1 MENKEKMPELINWGQ
16 FEGIPPSL
24 KENNETVIAAH
35 EATIKQSM
43 QWIVKIE
50 NKSNQR
56 IMVKFDP
63 MKELLYFIGQYK
75 IKINWIDF
83 SQEEYSMNITLEV
96 IQDILFKVYEKMN
109 ERLKVH
115 EDLNKSFEIIKVIEI
130 KEEVLNS

>member
-1 MENKEKMPELINWGQ
+1 MENNVNNQIFDNWKNITFSENGH
-16 FEGIPPSL
+16 PPTNKIS
-24 KENNETVIAAH
+24 NEVTS
-35 EATIKQSM
+35 EIKQSM

-56 IMVKFDP
+56 IMIKFDP

-83 SQEEYSMNITLEV
+83 SEEEYSMNITLEI
-96 IQDILFKVYEKMN
+96 IQDLLFKVYKKMN

-115 EDLNKSFEIIKVIEI
+115 EDINKSFEVIKIIEI
-130 KEEVLNS
+130 KEEE